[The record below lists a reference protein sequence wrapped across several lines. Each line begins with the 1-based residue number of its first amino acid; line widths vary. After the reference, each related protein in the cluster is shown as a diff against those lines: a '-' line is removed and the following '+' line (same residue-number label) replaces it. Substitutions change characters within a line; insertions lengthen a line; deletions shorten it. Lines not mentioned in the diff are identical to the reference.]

1 MSDDLKREIAIIDT
15 MLGDLKR
22 LTDLIP
28 EFEGEA
34 DKYREKRQ
42 IVAIGA
48 SLASFLLGNILNLDG
63 DSDRLDEIEGRYR
76 LFSKS
81 NLEFEEKQIGVNNE
95 LSRQVI
101 RINKDIE
108 KFENEGRKYKVLVDR
123 KNSIKSLMSVLKDS
137 IHRVTKLIK
146 GAINGDVGTII
157 EFPEK
162 IKKAIETVEKN
173 SRSKAYL
180 RNLGIY

>member
-1 MSDDLKREIAIIDT
+1 M
-15 MLGDLKR
+15 
-22 LTDLIP
+22 
-28 EFEGEA
+28 
-34 DKYREKRQ
+34 
-42 IVAIGA
+42 
-48 SLASFLLGNILNLDG
+48 
-63 DSDRLDEIEGRYR
+63 
-76 LFSKS
+76 FSES

-137 IHRVTKLIK
+137 IHRVTELIK

-162 IKKAIETVEKN
+162 ITKAIETVEKN

-180 RNLGIY
+180 RNLGIYLKISKVEIFKEGSVLVIRDRVTIPLADRIKEMRSFEAFWVTSIHEDKLVKPVIVRENVIILVEQ